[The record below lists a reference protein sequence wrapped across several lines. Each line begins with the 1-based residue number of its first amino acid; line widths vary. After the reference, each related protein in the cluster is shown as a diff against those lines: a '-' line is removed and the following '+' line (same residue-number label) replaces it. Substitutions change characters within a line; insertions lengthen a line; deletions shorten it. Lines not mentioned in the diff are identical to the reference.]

1 MIKFGNYKREFGFL
15 GRIAAITVILVSSI
29 MFGSCEKYLDIDKYV
44 YDQTTLDSIFLSR
57 SRTEEYINGAA
68 ALLPDESI
76 LMNGWGW
83 SSTLPSGLG
92 SDEAIVPFV
101 TNGNAIL
108 YDEVK
113 ETNTWFNPWGDCYK
127 GIRKANIVLENISK
141 NQELTEMEMRDFK
154 GRAYFLRAYFY
165 FYLVRLYGPVV
176 VLPDRPFDTDEDVA
190 SVSFERS
197 TYDECVEKI
206 CADFEEAAKLLPPS
220 RIDALQYIP
229 TKGAALAFKA
239 RMQLYAAS
247 PLFNGNSYYSDW
259 KDSEGRNFIA
269 QTEDKVKWGK
279 AAATFKRII
288 DMNKYAIH
296 TVPKIVNEKGT
307 GTLPLPE
314 TVSDANFPDGAG
326 GIDPYKSYKT
336 LFDGTYQ
343 PELVK
348 EYIYFSKNNGNYIL
362 VTPSKL
368 GEYLHL
374 VLLWI

>member
-1 MIKFGNYKREFGFL
+1 MISREGL
-15 GRIAAITVILVSSI
+15 
-29 MFGSCEKYLDIDKYV
+29 
-44 YDQTTLDSIFLSR
+44 IFC
-57 SRTEEYINGAA
+57 
-68 ALLPDESI
+68 
-76 LMNGWGW
+76 
-83 SSTLPSGLG
+83 GL
-92 SDEAIVPFV
+92 
-101 TNGNAIL
+101 
-108 YDEVK
+108 
-113 ETNTWFNPWGDCYK
+113 
-127 GIRKANIVLENISK
+127 
-141 NQELTEMEMRDFK
+141 
-154 GRAYFLRAYFY
+154 YFY

-206 CADFEEAAKLLPPS
+206 CADFEEAAKLLPAS

-296 TVPKIVNEKGT
+296 TVSKIVNEKGT

-314 TVSDANFPDGAG
+314 TVSDADFPDGAG

-368 GEYLHL
+368 GGISSFSVTLDMIDEYRMVDRLVKLLRRKNHGRQWDKIKHSRQIIFFPETELIVMMVASRVFMRLLVSMLVSGLQLPTVTVCQQVPETMLPTITTEVVHL
-374 VLLWI
+374 I